1 MKKFYLF
8 FGLAVCLLT
17 VSCSKDS
24 TKSDEPIG
32 PGTDQTVV
40 VKANIDGD
48 FGWWSEGET
57 IAVNGVESNAVA
69 ADGVGTAAGTFTVEK
84 VNAPF
89 VVVAPFSAYGA
100 GNVIAV
106 PDIQNFVADGCDAAA
121 YVMYGY
127 AEKADEVEPETP
139 AIESRST
146 AIVPPT
152 TVTVDLQN
160 FCGVLSLPLTIGDGA
175 AAKIKSIEMTTG
187 DDTEVIAGEW
197 KFDFSTGKF
206 SVEKGYDTIVL
217 ECGDE
222 GIALGTEPT
231 EFRFVVP
238 AGTYKQG
245 AFFTIEDT
253 EGHKDVVEFHEALP
267 IVAGTTTVYETS
279 EFHIIEKG
287 DATLNVTIN
296 EEGIKWA
303 AGDQVVVNGQLSSV
317 VAAEAEGTNSASFD
331 VEKVARPYKVLY
343 PKDLYTTSGRLR
355 LYNEQKLIAGGYDR
369 EALAMVG
376 YSASNEVTMHNVCGL
391 IKIPVT
397 NNYETDNLVITKI
410 DIRSNDGT
418 PLCGKFN
425 INYRNAT
432 ISTVSAGEELSLVA
446 AEGEKGVPV
455 AVGESVNVYAIVPE
469 GNFPKGITLD
479 VYTDMGSQM
488 GIECT
493 PAGGIVV
500 TRGEETAME
509 VVDFSDVKIE
519 KITTAAE
526 LLDFAKSANSGR
538 YKRFL
543 NDEGEVT
550 LGNDIDM
557 TGIEWTE
564 ITGVVTD
571 GVNAGF
577 DGIFNG
583 NGFKI
588 TNWTSSQSLFATLAR
603 TGVVKNLVIDS
614 SCQLTYPNA
623 NELGKVT
630 FFGFVVGEN
639 LGGRIESVINN
650 ANISLT
656 MSDALAYQLRA
667 GAIVG
672 QSQIGSRII
681 KCENHGNIVLNF
693 EGGISNAAS
702 GASCTQ
708 YLGGLQGA
716 IISDNTSVTDDN
728 NRSIMQECVNT
739 GALNV
744 TVATELKH
752 GCYIGGLT
760 GTANS
765 YSELENCSNS
775 GDVSF
780 TIPTHTSI
788 TCVGGLTSY
797 SAGSIKGCTNSG
809 KVSLKNTTTMRTFAV
824 AGIAAYLNGTIEDSN
839 NEGAIDVQ
847 FAKLDKTGT
856 IGGIDG
862 KKSKTAGNGVIGGL
876 VGYTFTSAAQ
886 PFSATNCINRG
897 AITVVQSDSEG
908 TLATGRF
915 CIAGCIAAPWGLID
929 NCKNFGDID
938 VTVTNKDNK
947 QDTTTNLL
955 TYIGGI
961 AAADHYSMTQSET
974 NISNC
979 ENEGN
984 ITAYLVCSK
993 SNSAVGGIIA
1003 WPGVEGAAQT
1013 NVTSNSIN
1021 RGNLNITGFA
1031 KVRAGGIQGGSGS
1044 IVDCTN
1050 YGSMIMDLPTASCL
1064 GGVGGFHTQNHYI
1077 HGGSNY
1083 GNVTGLSNTL
1093 YVGGMCGNV
1102 GNVDNTNYGGVIK
1115 CDVKSPEGT
1124 KAAYLVGNLSGT
1136 KALVFGTDAAPIQVK
1151 GSLTV
1156 GETVT
1161 KVETVEDIVNTVLFG
1176 TNNTGTNIKTVV
1188 IPLAE

>member
-69 ADGVGTAAGTFTVEK
+69 AESVGTAAGTFTVEK
-84 VNAPF
+84 VSAPF

-418 PLCGKFN
+418 PLCGKFK

-479 VYTDMGSQM
+479 VYTDMANKVDISCAPNGM
-488 GIECT
+488 
-493 PAGGIVV
+493 VV
-500 TRGEETAME
+500 TRGEETTLETVEYAE
-509 VVDFSDVKIE
+509 VKID
-519 KITTAAE
+519 KITTADEFVA
-526 LLDFAKSANSGR
+526 LVNGINRGR
-538 YKRFL
+538 TDRFQSP
-543 NDEGEVT
+543 NGEIV
-550 LGNDIDM
+550 LGNDIDLA
-557 TGIEWTE
+557 GVAVPQ
-564 ITGVVTD
+564 ITGKD
-571 GVNAGF
+571 NAGF
-577 DGIFNG
+577 VDVFNG
-583 NGFKI
+583 NNFSIKNLNIDETFI
-588 TNWTSSQSLFATLAR
+588 TLNNGTIKNVVFDSCAFGVSVIDANTGTVDNVALNACTLTAPVVNLNAADATIS
-603 TGVVKNLVIDS
+603 GVVM
-614 SCQLTYPNA
+614 
-623 NELGKVT
+623 NEGCDVT
-630 FFGFVVGEN
+630 FPAPGAATNFGFIVGGNAGTVTKCTNAIVYEKEIASTPKASCNFGGIVGATTGLVSECSFSGTFDMTIVAPVASQYHTFGGVVGY
-639 LGGRIESVINN
+639 INGKK
-650 ANISLT
+650 
-656 MSDALAYQLRA
+656 DQ
-667 GAIVG
+667 
-672 QSQIGSRII
+672 
-681 KCENHGNIVLNF
+681 VLV
-693 EGGISNAAS
+693 S
-702 GASCTQ
+702 G
-708 YLGGLQGA
+708 
-716 IISDNTSVTDDN
+716 
-728 NRSIMQECVNT
+728 
-739 GALNV
+739 
-744 TVATELKH
+744 
-752 GCYIGGLT
+752 
-760 GTANS
+760 
-765 YSELENCSNS
+765 CSNS
-775 GDVSF
+775 GKVKVTNNIKVMIS
-780 TIPTHTSI
+780 TGGV
-788 TCVGGLTSY
+788 VGGTTSTAKALNDY
-797 SAGSIKGCTNSG
+797 GVIENCENIGSVGMRYVAGGSGSYPVCGGVCGYIEGYIKG
-809 KVSLKNTTTMRTFAV
+809 
-824 AGIAAYLNGTIEDSN
+824 
-839 NEGAIDVQ
+839 
-847 FAKLDKTGT
+847 
-856 IGGIDG
+856 
-862 KKSKTAGNGVIGGL
+862 
-876 VGYTFTSAAQ
+876 
-886 PFSATNCINRG
+886 CINRG
-897 AITVVQSDSEG
+897 TVSMECNGASSSAAWTAAKVAGVAGAVNMGASDCHNYGTLEFVKGYYAGGTEAARFAGNVSFSCWAGVIASAGSWDTSKPAVFENCTNEVDMVYAPGSTTGTPQFAFGGVFGWLNGTAKSCVNNKSVTANTNTQYVNIGGISAGGNAHFDGCKNIGAITVN
-908 TLATGRF
+908 A
-915 CIAGCIAAPWGLID
+915 
-929 NCKNFGDID
+929 ND
-938 VTVTNKDNK
+938 VV
-947 QDTTTNLL
+947 
-955 TYIGGI
+955 
-961 AAADHYSMTQSET
+961 
-974 NISNC
+974 
-979 ENEGN
+979 
-984 ITAYLVCSK
+984 V
-993 SNSAVGGIIA
+993 
-1003 WPGVEGAAQT
+1003 P
-1013 NVTSNSIN
+1013 
-1021 RGNLNITGFA
+1021 A
-1031 KVRAGGIQGGSGS
+1031 KWYVRAGGITGWNAALASTAAATTPTAINANMTNCTNSGAITINGGSGTS
-1044 IVDCTN
+1044 SNISFVGGICGTGVNSKKTGSVTYTDCTN
-1050 YGSMIMDLPTASCL
+1050 T
-1064 GGVGGFHTQNHYI
+1064 
-1077 HGGSNY
+1077 
-1083 GNVTGLSNTL
+1083 
-1093 YVGGMCGNV
+1093 
-1102 GNVDNTNYGGVIK
+1102 GVITTPDGYAK
-1115 CDVKSPEGT
+1115 LQK
-1124 KAAYLVGNLSGT
+1124 GNISGDDND
-1136 KALVFGTDAAPIQVK
+1136 L
-1151 GSLTV
+1151 
-1156 GETVT
+1156 
-1161 KVETVEDIVNTVLFG
+1161 
-1176 TNNTGTNIKTVV
+1176 
-1188 IPLAE
+1188 